1 MVKALDEY
9 EKGGIQ
15 MKSEDIAK
23 IAGVSRSTVSRVI
36 NNYSNVPEETRE
48 KVMKIVREYHYMPN
62 TFARTLA
69 GKKSNTIGLFF
80 VITGE
85 TFQNSR
91 IARNDYFSSY
101 LNFLVDIANG
111 MDYYVLVNTIRIES
125 EYEKVNQ
132 AFMEKRI
139 DGGILIGTQDDTLSK
154 MHLNTIKAPMVIFDY
169 DVKNLHEQGYK
180 SNDITLVNS
189 MDKSGIE
196 KAVVYLKNKG
206 HVNIGFIKGNLHTR
220 SGRVR
225 YQGFIDVMSEH
236 GLEVN
241 EKYVIEGEF
250 SAKAA
255 YKGIKEAIA
264 RKQLPSAY
272 ISSNDFMALEA
283 MKVLQEEGY
292 KVPEDIAMIGFDNV
306 HMTEQ
311 SHPPMT
317 SLEPRFYDMAR
328 KAVELLDNKLHNPEI
343 LTQDVY
349 DFGVDI
355 IVRDSC

>member
-1 MVKALDEY
+1 
-9 EKGGIQ
+9 

-36 NNYSNVPEETRE
+36 NNYSNVPEETKE
-48 KVMKIVREYHYMPN
+48 KVMKVVREYNYMPN

-91 IARNDYFSSY
+91 IARNDYFASY
-101 LNFLVDIANG
+101 LSFLVDIANG

-125 EYEKVNQ
+125 EYDKVNQ

-154 MHLNTIKAPMVIFDY
+154 MHLDTIQAPMVIFDY
-169 DVKNLHEQGYK
+169 DVEKLHEQGYK
-180 SNDITLVNS
+180 RNDITLVNS
-189 MDKSGIE
+189 MDSSGID
-196 KAVVYLKNKG
+196 KAVAYLKDKG
-206 HVNIGFIKGNLHTR
+206 HKKIGFIKGNLHTR
-220 SGRVR
+220 SARVR
-225 YQGFIDVMSEH
+225 YQGFIDAMAKY
-236 GLEVN
+236 GLEVDDR
-241 EKYVIEGEF
+241 YIVEGEF
-250 SAKAA
+250 SVKVA
-255 YKGIKEAIA
+255 YKGIKEAIG
-264 RKQLPSAY
+264 RKQLPTAY
-272 ISSNDFMALEA
+272 ISSNDYMALEA
-283 MKVLQEEGY
+283 IKALQEEGY

-311 SHPPMT
+311 SRPPMT

-328 KAVELLDNKLHNPEI
+328 KAVELLDNKLHNPED
-343 LTQDVY
+343 LSQDTY

-355 IVRDSC
+355 IVRESC

>member
-1 MVKALDEY
+1 MDEFD
-9 EKGGIQ
+9 KGGVN

-36 NNYSNVPEETRE
+36 NNYSNVPEETKE
-48 KVMKIVREYHYMPN
+48 KVMKVIREYNYMPN

-91 IARNDYFSSY
+91 IARNDYFASY

-125 EYEKVNQ
+125 EYGKINQ

-154 MHLNTIKAPMVIFDY
+154 MHLDAVKAPMIIFDY
-169 DVKNLHEQGYK
+169 DLENLHEQGYTR
-180 SNDITLVNS
+180 NDITLVNS
-189 MDKSGIE
+189 MDSSGVD
-196 KAVVYLKNKG
+196 KAVRYLKDKG
-206 HVNIGFIKGNLHTR
+206 HERIGFIKGNLHTR

-225 YQGFIDVMSEH
+225 YQGFMDAMDKY
-236 GLEVN
+236 GLELN
-241 EKYVIEGEF
+241 ENYIVEGEF
-250 SAKAA
+250 SIKVT
-255 YKGIKEAIA
+255 YKGIKEAIG
-264 RKQLPSAY
+264 RNQLPTAY
-272 ISSNDFMALEA
+272 ISSNDYMALEA
-283 MKVLQEEGY
+283 MKALQEEGY
-292 KVPEDIAMIGFDNV
+292 KVPEDIAMIGFDNI

-311 SHPPMT
+311 SHPPLT

-328 KAVELLDNKLHNPEI
+328 KAVELLDKKLQNPEV
-343 LTQDVY
+343 LTQDMY

-355 IVRDSC
+355 IVRESC